1 MLNFQTNKFIRSQ
14 IVEKWVA
21 LFRRHLCAFLE
32 KFHLVEFIHSC
43 ILKGS
48 ITVFYRLF
56 KLSNDYIKKK
66 VNRTFLVKT
75 EKHCTACDNRQV
87 MEIFEKLPY
96 LCFHIALGLKSRPP
110 PLQCQLGWCH
120 DYFAIRPTQPTQ
132 PIYCNRGRLCI
143 HMESIYNGRIFTC
156 RVSCLN
162 AKFLVVIY
170 TYNKRCL
177 LIFMHIMTRQFSWK
191 NLMTCFH

>member
-1 MLNFQTNKFIRSQ
+1 MNVQFSDKHIYQ
-14 IVEKWVA
+14 VA
-21 LFRRHLCAFLE
+21 NCRKMGSFRRHLCAFLE

-48 ITVFYRLF
+48 IAFFVDSLNCHVIR
-56 KLSNDYIKKK
+56 YIKKK
-66 VNRTFLVKT
+66 VNIIFILKNFFLVKT
-75 EKHCTACDNRQV
+75 EKHSTACDNRQV

-143 HMESIYNGRIFTC
+143 HMESIYNGYLFTC
-156 RVSCLN
+156 RVSYLN
-162 AKFLVVIY
+162 ANFLVVIY
-170 TYNKRCL
+170 
-177 LIFMHIMTRQFSWK
+177 MH
-191 NLMTCFH
+191 